1 MLNQSFVPSFTNK
14 KFDMFT
20 TKHVRQ
26 TLCECTPPSR
36 NNGHSYSC
44 RRELM
49 DNDLDTSRTKAKK
62 TKQSLAKLS
71 LKHEDTIKSNVPL
84 GLNVDVCCKKVFN
97 LRFCMRKL
105 KELE

>member
-1 MLNQSFVPSFTNK
+1 
-14 KFDMFT
+14 MFT
-20 TKHVRQ
+20 TKHVQQ

-44 RRELM
+44 RREFM

-71 LKHEDTIKSNVPL
+71 LKHNDTLKSEVPL
-84 GLNVDVCCKKVFN
+84 GLNVDVFSKKAFN
-97 LRFCMRKL
+97 HCFCMRKQ